1 MNYTLGGSFGS
12 RINMN
17 LREKNG
23 YTYGAQSGF
32 QAYREGGPFL
42 AGGLVRT
49 DVTAPAAKELMGE
62 LRRILTDPPTDAEL
76 KMAKDAS
83 IQSLPGTFETM
94 SATASTTAGL
104 FIYSRPLDYYAT
116 LPDRYRAITAQDVVA
131 AAQKTIHP
139 DNLLIVAVGDRK
151 KIEPPL
157 KELNLAPIE
166 HADALGNILK

>member
-1 MNYTLGGSFGS
+1 
-12 RINMN
+12 
-17 LREKNG
+17 
-23 YTYGAQSGF
+23 
-32 QAYREGGPFL
+32 
-42 AGGLVRT
+42 
-49 DVTAPAAKELMGE
+49 MGE